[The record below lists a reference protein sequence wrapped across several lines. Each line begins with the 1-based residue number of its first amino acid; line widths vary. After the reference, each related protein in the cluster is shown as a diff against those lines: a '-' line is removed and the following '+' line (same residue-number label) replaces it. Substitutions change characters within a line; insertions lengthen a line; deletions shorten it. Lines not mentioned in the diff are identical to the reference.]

1 MDKFL
6 FEKIKMKKTISEIIS
21 NIQQDI
27 NNSSSNCNDDISED
41 ITRKYMIFKK
51 WLDENGA
58 IYPKVNFPKKYCNI
72 TGCEAA
78 EDINENSCMF
88 YIPYKLLIDSSNI
101 KINYLPSSL
110 QNNNTIFLYAL
121 YRSYIN

>member
-27 NNSSSNCNDDISED
+27 NNSSSNGNDNISED

-51 WLDENGA
+51 WLDENGV
-58 IYPKVNFPKKYCNI
+58 IYPKVNFPKTSEIFNPSVI
-72 TGCEAA
+72 TRYDLSAIC
-78 EDINENSCMF
+78 
-88 YIPYKLLIDSSNI
+88 
-101 KINYLPSSL
+101 SL
-110 QNNNTIFLYAL
+110 
-121 YRSYIN
+121 SP